1 MKRVYEKEKEKELTR
16 RFANSTYLTPES
28 ITYLNQIIKSKQ
40 SNVDQELVY
49 AGLHS
54 ENVAEK
60 KFKRTE
66 KNKQRYKG
74 RQKASKKRPSN
85 KRA

>member
-16 RFANSTYLTPES
+16 RFANSSYLTPES